1 MGVGRLE
8 TEIGRRAAFPLR
20 VLYGCRP
27 PDVKT
32 CGRKKTAWFSD
43 AGTADFGVSKL
54 LTSDGT
60 AAVQRRQVPTW

>member
-1 MGVGRLE
+1 M
-8 TEIGRRAAFPLR
+8 R